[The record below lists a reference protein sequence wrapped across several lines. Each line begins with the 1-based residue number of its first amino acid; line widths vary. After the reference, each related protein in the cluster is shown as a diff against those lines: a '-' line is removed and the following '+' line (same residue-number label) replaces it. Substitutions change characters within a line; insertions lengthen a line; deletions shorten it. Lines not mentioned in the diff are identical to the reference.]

1 MNKYLFNT
9 MFDEGSEAALKKQ
22 SETLLRKQEN
32 DLAEDPPTFSEADLN
47 SAKEIAFKQGVQ
59 EGKTEI
65 MAGIER
71 EISGALDTI
80 ALKIDVLISG
90 HKKWSDSINEE
101 TIKFAYTIM
110 KKLAPQLTQG
120 SELPEIES
128 TIRNA
133 LSFLDKQPKVTVQIS
148 NKLKGPLQEK
158 ILLMSSRAGF
168 EGEIFLVDDPDIA
181 IGDCKVN
188 WDSGEMERS
197 ISNTW
202 KQIDSI
208 VERVIVNAEI
218 PLPDK
223 SFLEPEK
230 KIR

>member
-1 MNKYLFNT
+1 

-59 EGKTEI
+59 EGKAEI

-80 ALKIDVLISG
+80 ALKINVLISG

-158 ILLMSSRAGF
+158 ILLMSCLLYTSDAAD
-168 EGEIFLVDDPDIA
+168 E
-181 IGDCKVN
+181 
-188 WDSGEMERS
+188 
-197 ISNTW
+197 
-202 KQIDSI
+202 
-208 VERVIVNAEI
+208 
-218 PLPDK
+218 
-223 SFLEPEK
+223 
-230 KIR
+230 

>member
-110 KKLAPQLTQG
+110 KKLA
-120 SELPEIES
+120 
-128 TIRNA
+128 
-133 LSFLDKQPKVTVQIS
+133 
-148 NKLKGPLQEK
+148 
-158 ILLMSSRAGF
+158 
-168 EGEIFLVDDPDIA
+168 
-181 IGDCKVN
+181 
-188 WDSGEMERS
+188 
-197 ISNTW
+197 
-202 KQIDSI
+202 
-208 VERVIVNAEI
+208 
-218 PLPDK
+218 
-223 SFLEPEK
+223 
-230 KIR
+230 